1 MATHS
6 TTLLVVFIIAC
17 TVVGLSSA
25 YDKCYTW
32 DELTNKPDYI
42 TQDYFTNHICVWK
55 DTTDKPSNEVFCKE
69 FRKGKMVYSVITADS
84 EDTVADLNN
93 DIKGH
98 QSVYDDDAAKI
109 AISNGIHF
117 YSDSTYNWIDCWLSL
132 PIPKYVTLIN
142 YYNQYSLA
150 TKKQGGKWVLNHG
163 CAPVIVKPG
172 FSKYGKCSDPIPPK
186 SFSKE
191 L

>member
-17 TVVGLSSA
+17 TVDGLSPH

-42 TQDYFTNHICVWK
+42 TQDYFTKHICVWK
-55 DTTDKPSNEVFCKE
+55 DTTDKPSNEDFCKN
-69 FRKGKMVYSVITADS
+69 FRNEKTLYSVITTDS
-84 EDTVADLNN
+84 EDTVAHLNN
-93 DIKGH
+93 DIKQH
-98 QSVYDDDAAKI
+98 QNVYDNDKAKI
-109 AISNGIHF
+109 AVSGIHF
-117 YSDSTYNWIDCWLSL
+117 YSDSTYDWIDCWLGL
-132 PIPKYVTLIN
+132 QKYVTLMN
-142 YYNQYSLA
+142 YYSQYNLA

-163 CAPVIVKPG
+163 CAPVNVKPG
-172 FSKYGKCSDPIPPK
+172 FSEDGKCSNPVPPK

>member
-25 YDKCYTW
+25 NDKCYTW
-32 DELTNKPDYI
+32 DELTDKPDYI
-42 TQDYFTNHICVWK
+42 TQDYFTKHICVWK
-55 DTTDKPSNEVFCKE
+55 DTTDKPNNEDFCKN
-69 FRKGKMVYSVITADS
+69 FRVGTMVYSVITADS

-93 DIKGH
+93 DILGH
-98 QSVYDDDAAKI
+98 QSDYDKDAAKI
-109 AISNGIHF
+109 ANVNGIHF
-117 YSDSTYNWIDCWLSL
+117 YSDSTYNWIDCWLGL
-132 PIPKYVTLIN
+132 EKYVTLTN
-142 YYNQYSLA
+142 YYSQYNLA

-163 CAPVIVKPG
+163 CAPVSLKPG
-172 FSKYGKCSDPIPPK
+172 FSKDGKCSNPVPPK